1 MKHEIDKGK
10 AIIDKFVDINGDL
23 TLGELE
29 TGSWQNKK
37 KSALMR
43 WLMNQKTDLTREKLG
58 KLFGSSK
65 GAVDMKMSRDS
76 FSIDEL
82 IIAAY
87 AADYE
92 LVLRNKANGDEKTI
106 DARDWFRNYDKD
118 TFERLKSIHPE
129 PTSAE
134 LATYERK
141 KMELEQMKM
150 EYGIKD

>member
-1 MKHEIDKGK
+1 MNDAFSKGK
-10 AIIDKFVDINGDL
+10 EFLNKYVDINGDL

-29 TGSWQNKK
+29 TGNWRNKK
-37 KSALMR
+37 KSALIR
-43 WLMNQKTDLTREKLG
+43 WLMSKKADLNREKLG
-58 KLFGSSK
+58 ELFGSSK

-92 LVLRNKANGDEKTI
+92 IVLRNNSTGDEKTI
-106 DARDWFRNYDKD
+106 DAREWFRNYDKD

-134 LATYERK
+134 LAAYERK
-141 KMELEQMKM
+141 KRELEDLKR